1 MLGTLILLAA
11 LASTPSP
18 LHDAV
23 QHNDAEAL
31 RAALHHHTDLEVRFE
46 DRTPLALA
54 AGSAA
59 PEILELL
66 LDAGADV
73 NALGPGNTTPLMR
86 AAYYGN
92 ALAVS
97 LLLNHHADLRM
108 EADSGYA
115 AFDYALESGQ
125 EGIMQTLIQS
135 YLSISTNTAEKHSLK
150 LISAVI
156 ADDISRVNQLLGD
169 NHANHHNLTG
179 YAPLP
184 LAVRLRRSSI
194 VELLL
199 SRGANPNIGN
209 DGNDEAGPLHQA
221 ARGGHADLAKRLL
234 SAGALVDKPN
244 ARGYTPLI
252 LATLYEKPEIIR
264 ILMEHGADPLR
275 TNDEDQSALSIAT
288 DSGDDAMVALLME
301 DSEFTE
307 DLPD

>member
-11 LASTPSP
+11 FASTPSP

-23 QHNDAEAL
+23 QHNDAGAL
-31 RAALHHHTDLEVRFE
+31 RTALESNTDLEVRFE

-73 NALGPGNTTPLMR
+73 DALGPGNTTPLMR

-92 ALAVS
+92 TLAVS
-97 LLLNHHADLRM
+97 LLLKHGADIQM

-125 EGIMQTLIQS
+125 EGIMQSLIQS
-135 YLSISTNTAEKHSLK
+135 YLSISTEAAEKHSLK

-156 ADDISRVNQLLGD
+156 ADDNSRVSQLLGD
-169 NHANHHNLTG
+169 DHANHHNPTG
-179 YAPLP
+179 YAALP
-184 LAVRLRRSSI
+184 LAVRLDRPSM

-221 ARGGHADLAKRLL
+221 ARGGHVDLAHRLI

-252 LATLYEKPEIIR
+252 LATLYNKPEIIR

-288 DSGDDAMVALLME
+288 DGGDDDLIALLANK
-301 DSEFTE
+301 
-307 DLPD
+307 